1 MACSFLGPPSCS
13 FCRPRESLSFP
24 IDFNQDFCQ
33 KDRLFPPTFMHAQ
46 IYNKV
51 KLGLMPSSSVIW
63 SSFPQSAKT
72 CSYLTKSYILSDS
85 FSVFS
90 LLWLIQNVTTDQL
103 YIISNISKGFFFF
116 FLSLDLVPT
125 STASMEKIKPIGCS
139 GSPLFCPALHLEL
152 NSHRFESLPQ
162 NRVSSCGAARA
173 GLVHWEALMLSE
185 VISVPIQNFLCFS

>member
-1 MACSFLGPPSCS
+1 MRRGNSTCLIKCNIDIDYPSYERFS
-13 FCRPRESLSFP
+13 DYDLLIA
-24 IDFNQDFCQ
+24 IDYFF
-33 KDRLFPPTFMHAQ
+33 
-46 IYNKV
+46 
-51 KLGLMPSSSVIW
+51 
-63 SSFPQSAKT
+63 
-72 CSYLTKSYILSDS
+72 
-85 FSVFS
+85 
-90 LLWLIQNVTTDQL
+90 
-103 YIISNISKGFFFF
+103 FFFF
-116 FLSLDLVPT
+116 FLSLDLVHT

>member
-51 KLGLMPSSSVIW
+51 KLGSMPSSSVIW

-116 FLSLDLVPT
+116 KHKMILKGKDLKRMIQANSSWMT
-125 STASMEKIKPIGCS
+125 FYKI
-139 GSPLFCPALHLEL
+139 L
-152 NSHRFESLPQ
+152 
-162 NRVSSCGAARA
+162 VRA
-173 GLVHWEALMLSE
+173 
-185 VISVPIQNFLCFS
+185 